1 MNFIDI
7 FCGAGGFSLGFIK
20 AGFEHLLGVDN
31 WNNAIGAYTKNVGKC
46 IHSDISEFK
55 GTKGMADIV
64 IGSPPCQKFSKA
76 NINNRTC
83 DMTLTNEFFRIVKE
97 IKPKIWIM
105 ENVPDIYDLIKAP
118 YKYIFDMSEYGL
130 LQQRKRCFA
139 SNIQLDIKKEKHKYL
154 DELQSKKLI
163 EFRKEAI
170 HRLYQTI
177 HSRYNSFDKT
187 CPKVEDNKG
196 IRLLNHIEALQMQ
209 TFPFYYQLPDTTQRN
224 KEKLIGNAV
233 PPLFAYK
240 IAQYI
245 KSIQ

>member
-1 MNFIDI
+1 MNFIDL
-7 FCGAGGFSLGFIK
+7 FCGGGFSLGFK
-20 AGFEHLLGVDN
+20 MAGFEHLFGVDN
-31 WNNAIGAYTKNVGKC
+31 WNIAFDAYKRNVGECKF
-46 IHSDISEFK
+46 ISINNFHYAGKVDIL
-55 GTKGMADIV
+55 
-64 IGSPPCQKFSKA
+64 IGSPPCQTLSTA
-76 NINNRTC
+76 NIKNRTC

-97 IKPKIWIM
+97 IKPKIWVM
-105 ENVPDIYDLIKAP
+105 ENVPTIYDLIKAP

-139 SNIQLDIKKEKHKYL
+139 SNISLDIKKENHKYL
-154 DELQSKKLI
+154 DELQSKKLTN
-163 EFRKEAI
+163 FRKEAI

-177 HSRYNSFDKT
+177 HCRYNSSDKI
-187 CPKVEDNKG
+187 CPKVKDNKG
-196 IRLLNHIEALQMQ
+196 IRLLNHIEALQIQ
-209 TFPFYYQLPDTTQRN
+209 TFPFYYQLPGTTQRN